1 MSSRSGNLLL
11 SLKRLKPPAVST
23 RFKRFGVYLSPRSQL
38 ILTMMI
44 GVQAGG
50 IYVNQET
57 MWRLRTM
64 FDGVGIPRLVME
76 EWLRNADE
84 DFENNVKPDFPR
96 PGGRY
101 SITLDRA
108 SYQDRALGIRNGR
121 LQLPQ

>member
-1 MSSRSGNLLL
+1 
-11 SLKRLKPPAVST
+11 
-23 RFKRFGVYLSPRSQL
+23 
-38 ILTMMI
+38 MI

-64 FDGVGIPRLVME
+64 FGGVGIPRLVME

-108 SYQDRALGIRNGR
+108 SYQDRALGIKNGR